1 MGSKAQS
8 KLEKEKSDL
17 EIEILQEE
25 WKECRETIR
34 NFDRTLTLLRVSS
47 LAFVAT
53 LIGVSTNFFVG
64 KNSYA
69 ASLTMFGAILLTLF
83 VYYLERHYRGFLI
96 TTVDR
101 GIRLEHRL
109 KEVFKKRGVDLDKLK
124 IHVDC
129 KEISEMI
136 SGAIKERRESYPWCW
151 REAHKLI
158 YIFLE
163 AVNISLFVIFLYAY
177 LLQVLFS

>member
-1 MGSKAQS
+1 MGSKA
-8 KLEKEKSDL
+8 KPELEKEIFDL
-17 EIEILQEE
+17 EREILQKE

-34 NFDRTLTLLRVSS
+34 NFDRTLTMLRISS

-53 LIGVSTNFFVG
+53 LIGVSTSFFVDE
-64 KNSYA
+64 KSPA
-69 ASLTMFGAILLTLF
+69 ASLTMFGAIILTLF

-109 KEVFKKRGVDLDKLK
+109 KEVFKKRGVDLDNLK
-124 IHVDC
+124 IRVDC
-129 KEISEMI
+129 KETSEMI
-136 SGAIKERRESYPWCW
+136 SGAIKKRRESYPWYW

-158 YIFLE
+158 YVFLE
-163 AVNISLFVIFLYAY
+163 VVNISLFVIFLCVY
-177 LLQVLFS
+177 LLQVLFP